1 MKLAVYSINIIN
13 YIFISAMFLLSITPP
28 NWYGAD
34 KLDVFI
40 SNSSALLIFSI
51 LMFFISKNTK
61 TIWKTSIFL
70 NLIILFILT
79 PLIMFVLFFGI
90 PFT

>member
-1 MKLAVYSINIIN
+1 MYSINIIN

-28 NWYGAD
+28 NWYGTD

-61 TIWKTSIFL
+61 TIWKIAFFL
-70 NLIILFILT
+70 I
-79 PLIMFVLFFGI
+79 
-90 PFT
+90 